1 MATRIP
7 HLLEPYLTVPPES
20 SHTLLTSVLGASTN
34 WLVLRYLYSYLQKP
48 TSVSTEDG
56 IGETS
61 NINVVLV
68 SFVRDFAFWKEGA
81 GRLGLDL
88 ESLARAGRFSF
99 VDGLTSLFTPPN
111 AKLSPRKGYR
121 ALRSAK
127 HGDIRRELF
136 AALADI
142 TATEGGTS
150 KTILIVDQPDFLL
163 AATSDL
169 LPDNNTLSEELS
181 NGAALR
187 NLILD
192 VQEQVYASIFT
203 VSADEPLISAQN
215 TKLEKENTTLVL
227 SLAHSA
233 HRHISLRLLDT
244 GSASDVSGVIRV
256 THGGGEAEEH
266 HDVDEGELLYF
277 VGTDGSVKVFHR
289 GQSS

>member
-1 MATRIP
+1 MF
-7 HLLEPYLTVPPES
+7 
-20 SHTLLTSVLGASTN
+20 
-34 WLVLRYLYSYLQKP
+34 LQ
-48 TSVSTEDG
+48 
-56 IGETS
+56 
-61 NINVVLV
+61 
-68 SFVRDFAFWKEGA
+68 
-81 GRLGLDL
+81 GLDL
-88 ESLARAGRFSF
+88 ESLARGGRFSF

-111 AKLSPRKGYR
+111 PRDSPRKGYR

-142 TATEGGTS
+142 TAADGAAT

-169 LPDNNTLSEELS
+169 LPDNNSLSEELS

-187 NLILD
+187 NLLMD

-233 HRHISLRLLDT
+233 QKLISLRLLDT

-256 THGGGEAEEH
+256 THGGGEADGF